1 MRLLEQ
7 SMNVAN
13 KEGHNKSKSHVR
25 YKHMI
30 IAALVSITLLSSA
43 FAMISETGVQ
53 KAYAA
58 KGGQGGSGG
67 GNSSSSDHGNNG
79 SDKGNSN
86 DKGQSNKTSTTTTSN
101 STDKEQRSKDHNST
115 GDNDNSS
122 KGQSQ
127 HEKSDNAVSRGN
139 NSDLAK
145 AEKFKLHQL
154 SNETVSWPYSA
165 NTTYFLEANGTAK
178 AIGSNTTNVTSTN
191 AELSTEMSIWR
202 TTKNLVSMDVMD
214 GSSITVDGKTMEF
227 YSGQAHYLPN
237 MHKMLL
243 VGFVIENQGN
253 TSETGNEDTGGNQ
266 NNTTDTGAT
275 NQTSTTTTT
284 NQTLTTTDITN
295 QTSTEIIN
303 TNETSTNA
311 VTNQTSTEVP
321 SAGQEID
328 EDGEAEPVLKH
339 IKLWIKVTGQKGE
352 SLPSSGTPSSMTIEV
367 LSPQSKI
374 SSEWFLQ
381 MDGELYTSP

>member
-1 MRLLEQ
+1 
-7 SMNVAN
+7 
-13 KEGHNKSKSHVR
+13 
-25 YKHMI
+25 MI
-30 IAALVSITLLSSA
+30 IAALVSISLLSSA
-43 FAMISETGVQ
+43 FAMMSETGVQ

-86 DKGQSNKTSTTTTSN
+86 DKGQSNKTSTAATTSN
-101 STDKEQRSKDHNST
+101 STDKEQRSKDNNGSS
-115 GDNDNSS
+115 DNDNSN

-145 AEKFKLHQL
+145 AEKFKPHQL

-165 NTTYFLEANGTAK
+165 NTTYFLAANGTAK
-178 AIGSNTTNVTSTN
+178 AIGSNTANVTSAT

-202 TTKNLVSMDVMD
+202 TTKNLVSMDIMD
-214 GSSITVDGKTMEF
+214 GSSITVDGRTMEF

-253 TSETGNEDTGGNQ
+253 TSETGIEDTGDNQ
-266 NNTTDTGAT
+266 NATDTDGAT
-275 NQTSTTTTT
+275 NQTSTIIT
-284 NQTLTTTDITN
+284 NQTSTTDITN
-295 QTSTEIIN
+295 QTSTEIIG
-303 TNETSTNA
+303 TNQTSTDTG
-311 VTNQTSTEVP
+311 TNQTSTEVP
-321 SAGQEID
+321 STGQETD
-328 EDGEAEPVLKH
+328 EGEEVEPVLKH
-339 IKLWIKVTGQKGE
+339 IKLWIKVTGQKDE
-352 SLPSSGTPSSMTIEV
+352 SLPSSETPGSMTIEV